1 MSSAIVFFWL
11 GKLADQFN
19 LTLLGLITL
28 GVLSGFSFLISSAET
43 LLILFLSLLGLR
55 LFGQSMISHISITA
69 MARWFSK
76 KRGQALSIALM
87 GHPIGEALLP
97 FLITFFL
104 LEFTWREIWM
114 GISICI
120 IIFFYPLFSGLE
132 DS

>member
-1 MSSAIVFFWL
+1 
-11 GKLADQFN
+11 
-19 LTLLGLITL
+19 
-28 GVLSGFSFLISSAET
+28 
-43 LLILFLSLLGLR
+43 
-55 LFGQSMISHISITA
+55 MISHISITA

-120 IIFFYPLFSGLE
+120 IIFFYPRFLAWKTAKIRTV
-132 DS
+132 